1 MIAVSPIKNQE
12 LVMLKITVFV
22 LTIAIAAATALGQAP
37 TLRIVQSDGPN
48 LPADLFYGNIRV
60 KPLRLR
66 PGTNQ
71 VITIDDA
78 DFFVNE
84 QYVDF
89 LGRFPDQGGFDYW
102 TAQITSCGS
111 NAACIYSRRV
121 GVSAAFFVE
130 AEFQRTGSF
139 VYRTFKGGLG
149 RLPDY
154 AEFGPDR
161 RTVIEGPNLE
171 QTKQAY
177 ALNFVQRAEFM
188 TKYAGQQ
195 DGPSFVNAL
204 VATIQ
209 QTSGVS
215 LNAATQASML
225 SQYNTG
231 SDMNSS
237 RARALRVAIDD
248 GAFGQAEYNRAFV
261 LMQYFGYL
269 RRNPNDAPDANFSG
283 FTFWLN
289 KLNSFDG
296 DFRKAE
302 MVKAFITSS
311 EYRQRFGTN

>member
-1 MIAVSPIKNQE
+1 
-12 LVMLKITVFV
+12 MLKITVFV
-22 LTIAIAAATALGQAP
+22 LAFAIAAATALGQAP

-71 VITIDDA
+71 VITIDDS

-102 TAQITSCGS
+102 TSQITSCGG

-177 ALNFVQRAEFM
+177 ALNFVQRPEFV
-188 TKYAGQQ
+188 TKYNAAP

-204 VATIQ
+204 SATLQ
-209 QTSGVS
+209 LSSGVS
-215 LNAATQASML
+215 LSAGTQQAML

-231 SDMNSS
+231 GSDINLS

-248 GAFGQAEYNRAFV
+248 ASFGNAEYNRAFV

-269 RRNPNDAPDANFSG
+269 KRNPDTGGFNF
-283 FTFWLN
+283 WQDVLN
-289 KLNSFDG
+289 NREVNNYRG
-296 DFRKAE
+296 
-302 MVKAFITSS
+302 MVCAFITSV
-311 EYRQRFGTN
+311 EYQQRFGTTVTQNDHGCGNINL